1 MKRKKPVISIFTTTW
16 GHKSIGK
23 AVENALKGYRVYF
36 NLIEPDAI
44 SVKPYN
50 ALYVVS
56 PSLFKLP
63 FKMSQL
69 NYVSKI
75 IEKYL
80 SKPYT
85 KKIEELIK
93 RQRPKIVI
101 SAYFA
106 FNFNLVKLSNKY
118 DFLLLNIIADP
129 RTFHPLAVFSSA
141 ENFVFDENAEK
152 KCLNY
157 GISQNR
163 IIKSGWFVRKEFQGS
178 YNKLRVRRSLSLSP
192 NEFTIAVIG
201 GGEGTISILKI
212 LPAFADIKHKVQVV
226 FICGRNKSLY
236 RSLKLFQAM
245 HDLKNGN
252 DVKFVIKGYTE
263 NTHKYLQASD
273 LVIGKAGPNL
283 LFETVATQTPFF
295 AISHIAGQEDGNL
308 DIIKKYKLGFVEENP
323 VKAIKLT
330 RKIIKNP
337 KILKRFQKPL
347 QRLSEY
353 NNKSYKILMEYIK
366 EKLNTN
372 SLGS

>member
-1 MKRKKPVISIFTTTW
+1 
-16 GHKSIGK
+16 
-23 AVENALKGYRVYF
+23 
-36 NLIEPDAI
+36 
-44 SVKPYN
+44 
-50 ALYVVS
+50 
-56 PSLFKLP
+56 
-63 FKMSQL
+63 
-69 NYVSKI
+69 
-75 IEKYL
+75 
-80 SKPYT
+80 
-85 KKIEELIK
+85 
-93 RQRPKIVI
+93 
-101 SAYFA
+101 
-106 FNFNLVKLSNKY
+106 
-118 DFLLLNIIADP
+118 
-129 RTFHPLAVFSSA
+129 
-141 ENFVFDENAEK
+141 
-152 KCLNY
+152 
-157 GISQNR
+157 
-163 IIKSGWFVRKEFQGS
+163 
-178 YNKLRVRRSLSLSP
+178 
-192 NEFTIAVIG
+192 
-201 GGEGTISILKI
+201 
-212 LPAFADIKHKVQVV
+212 
-226 FICGRNKSLY
+226 
-236 RSLKLFQAM
+236 M

-330 RKIIKNP
+330 RKIIRNP